1 VVAVR
6 GRQRVGVRVGDI
18 PIIIDERGLIVRERI
33 FVPLW
38 VTMLKNLL
46 AGCWRLVVRLVR
58 LVIRYPIPSLVLL
71 VEAAVYRRHG
81 WLAVLALTSAMAL
94 TLGAWRWRWPVS
106 FTRRVVVPVRS
117 WWRFH
122 RVYGRRWRVVM
133 AGCGLVEAPGEVEV
147 MPQIAR
153 LRSYPERDELTVTL
167 APGQIPADVSVS
179 CEALAHG
186 LGAWRAG
193 MTPDGP
199 GRVTLHVL
207 WRDPLTDPVHP
218 TDNGVGVGN
227 PDDGGKGSRG
237 GGLRELVTPSS
248 VMARLASVP
257 VGVTESGT
265 AWRLTLLP
273 GRHLLVAGTTG
284 SGKSGLLWGILWG
297 LQDLIRAGW
306 ISVTALDPKYVEL
319 RAVATSGL
327 GTVVTDV
334 PGMPGVL
341 EDLVAEL
348 DARCAGMT
356 GRAHVPSPSSPIRV
370 VIVDE
375 LATLTALSDAK
386 PRTRVE
392 HALGHLLSRGR
403 AAGFLIILTSVEATK
418 DVVRWRGLCANRVC
432 YRTDDDQADL
442 VLGDGA
448 HDLGAATELI
458 PEDLPGVAYTRT
470 EGRAGITRVRTVHI
484 TDAHLEA
491 LHPQETA
498 SMGAG
503 SPPPAGLG
511 SPSTSPDRD
520 RDRDRSVS

>member
-1 VVAVR
+1 VR
-6 GRQRVGVRVGDI
+6 GRSRVGVRVGDI
-18 PIIIDERGLIVRERI
+18 PIIVDDRGLIVRERI

-46 AGCWRLVVRLVR
+46 GWCWRLLVR
-58 LVIRYPIPSLVLL
+58 LVLLVLRYPIPSLVLL
-71 VEAAVYRRHG
+71 VEVAVYRWHG
-81 WLAVLALTSAMAL
+81 WPAVLALTSVMAL
-94 TLGAWRWRWPVS
+94 TLGVWRWRWPVS
-106 FTRRVVVPVRS
+106 FDRRVVVPVRS

-133 AGCGLVEAPGEVEV
+133 AGCGLVEIPGEVEV

-153 LRSYPERDELTVTL
+153 LRSYPGRDELTVTM
-167 APGQIPADVSVS
+167 APGQIPADVGVS

-199 GRVTLHVL
+199 GRVALHVL
-207 WRDPLTDPVHP
+207 WSDPLTDPVYP
-218 TDNGVGVGN
+218 TNRNDGGD
-227 PDDGGKGSRG
+227 PDDDGKGSRFG
-237 GGLRELVTPSS
+237 SLRELVTASS
-248 VMARLASVP
+248 VMARLSAVP
-257 VGVTESGT
+257 VGVTEMGA
-265 AWRLTLLP
+265 AWLLTLVP

-306 ISVTALDPKYVEL
+306 VRVTALDPKYVEL
-319 RAVATSGL
+319 RAVATCGL

-334 PGMPGVL
+334 SGMPGVL

-375 LATLTALSDAK
+375 LATLTALSDSKSKA
-386 PRTRVE
+386 RVE

-403 AAGFLIILTSVEATK
+403 AAGFLIVLTSVEATK
-418 DVVRWRGLCANRVC
+418 DVVRWRGLCATRVC

-448 HDLGAATELI
+448 HDLGAVTELI

-470 EGRAGITRVRTVHI
+470 EGRAGITRVRTVHV

-491 LHPQETA
+491 LHPQA
-498 SMGAG
+498 R
-503 SPPPAGLG
+503 
-511 SPSTSPDRD
+511 PSTGP
-520 RDRDRSVS
+520 DRDRSVS